1 MLSETLEGEGVEMR
15 RVTYNKL
22 VRDRIP
28 EIIAA
33 AGHHPRTRVL
43 DDAEYTAQLRRKLV
57 EEVEEFITSNDAEE
71 LTDILE
77 VLFAI
82 ASQMGID
89 PQLLDELRR
98 SKKIKRGGFEAKIFL
113 IDAESHEETNT
124 C

>member
-1 MLSETLEGEGVEMR
+1 MR

-33 AGHHPRTRVL
+33 AGHHPKTRIL
-43 DDAEYTAQLRRKLV
+43 DDAEYISELRRKLV
-57 EEVEEFITSNDAEE
+57 EEVEEFNTSNDTDE
-71 LTDILE
+71 LVDILE
-77 VLFAI
+77 VIYAI

-89 PQLLDELRR
+89 RTLLDELRR
-98 SKKIKRGGFEAKIFL
+98 SKKDERGGFEAKVFL
-113 IDAESHEETNT
+113 ISTESRERHDT

>member
-82 ASQMGID
+82 ATQMGID

-98 SKKIKRGGFEAKIFL
+98 SKKDKRGGFEAKIFL

>member
-98 SKKIKRGGFEAKIFL
+98 SKKDKRGGFEAKILL

>member
-33 AGHHPRTRVL
+33 AGHHPKTRFL
-43 DDAEYTAQLRRKLV
+43 DDAEYISELRRKLV
-57 EEVEEFITSNDAEE
+57 EEVEEFNTSNNAEE
-71 LTDILE
+71 LADILE

-89 PQLLDELRR
+89 PLLLDELRR
-98 SKKIKRGGFEAKIFL
+98 SKKDKRGGFEAKVFL
-113 IDAESHEETNT
+113 IDAESHE
-124 C
+124 